1 MVPLSWQMINH
12 HFNEVIL
19 ISIFQNNSIRIQI
32 KLSDE
37 KVFLP
42 FIIYEGHINNHREK
56 LTAVSG
62 QKLRKYSCFVS
73 HTVRLTIIF
82 RSQTK
87 PPTSCHVK
95 RPGHLGSH
103 ISAADR
109 CQRCLNPQIFQLSN
123 LCCVGVKRSDV
134 AELIAAFRAK
144 RHPAKA
150 KANASPSPHSRA
162 LLGIPGGT
170 QHHAPQS
177 SDLGY
182 KARFLFKLRLP
193 R

>member
-1 MVPLSWQMINH
+1 MINH

-19 ISIFQNNSIRIQI
+19 ISVFQNNSIRIQI

-62 QKLRKYSCFVS
+62 QKLRKYSCFISHIVS
-73 HTVRLTIIF
+73 WTIIF

-95 RPGHLGSH
+95 RSGHLGGH
-103 ISAADR
+103 ISAVDR
-109 CQRCLNPQIFQLSN
+109 CQRCLNPQISQLSN
-123 LCCVGVKRSDV
+123 LCCGGVKRSDV
-134 AELIAAFRAK
+134 AERPATFSAK

-150 KANASPSPHSRA
+150 KANAPPAPAAGHCSV
-162 LLGIPGGT
+162 PGWNS
-170 QHHAPQS
+170 APRTP
-177 SDLGY
+177 
-182 KARFLFKLRLP
+182 KRRFRM
-193 R
+193 